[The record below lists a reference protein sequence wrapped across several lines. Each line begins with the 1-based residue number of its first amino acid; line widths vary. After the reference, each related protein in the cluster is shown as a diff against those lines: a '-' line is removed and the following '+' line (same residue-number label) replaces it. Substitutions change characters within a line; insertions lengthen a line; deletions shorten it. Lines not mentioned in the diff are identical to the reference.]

1 MKKKKKIGD
10 DVHIGQLVTPF
21 QSVGKSAAI
30 DNTASDF
37 DDANLNVKK
46 KNRRLI
52 ERGINDADIA
62 HYISGTL
69 ELGFQGMIKNM
80 KTTTQTCKVFTYVF
94 R

>member
-46 KNRRLI
+46 KI
-52 ERGINDADIA
+52 EGLLNAGLTMQILPTT
-62 HYISGTL
+62 S
-69 ELGFQGMIKNM
+69 QGPWS
-80 KTTTQTCKVFTYVF
+80 
-94 R
+94 

>member
-1 MKKKKKIGD
+1 MTYTLDKKKNKTKKKKNFFLITSTKKKKRKKKKIGD

-46 KNRRLI
+46 K
-52 ERGINDADIA
+52 
-62 HYISGTL
+62 
-69 ELGFQGMIKNM
+69 
-80 KTTTQTCKVFTYVF
+80 
-94 R
+94 

>member
-1 MKKKKKIGD
+1 MITSTKSKKWKKKKKIGD

-46 KNRRLI
+46 K
-52 ERGINDADIA
+52 
-62 HYISGTL
+62 
-69 ELGFQGMIKNM
+69 
-80 KTTTQTCKVFTYVF
+80 
-94 R
+94 

>member
-46 KNRRLI
+46 KQK
-52 ERGINDADIA
+52 A
-62 HYISGTL
+62 Y
-69 ELGFQGMIKNM
+69 
-80 KTTTQTCKVFTYVF
+80 
-94 R
+94 